1 MSGSV
6 SLAPTNVRH
15 DADRLHPLRRTEWI
29 EILHILLEH
38 FYDSQRNEN
47 AGSARRLHR
56 RQPVPSSQDLLRPL
70 RQFQRQVAVLGSVAH
85 LLAKDPGGLL
95 AMSPGGDHG
104 KIHTR
109 DRQQAIS
116 QLPYWQQQRH
126 DGAAVGLTAAGPIGS
141 PSTSHTA
148 IVVSVRF
155 SPRRTLVAGG

>member
-15 DADRLHPLRRTEWI
+15 DADRLHPLRCTEWI

-56 RQPVPSSQDLLRPL
+56 RQPVPRSQDLLSPL
-70 RQFQRQVAVLGSVAH
+70 RQFQRRVAVLGSVAH
-85 LLAKDPGGLL
+85 LVAKDPGGLL
-95 AMSPGGDHG
+95 AMSPGGDRS

-109 DRQQAIS
+109 DGS
-116 QLPYWQQQRH
+116 KPYPRC
-126 DGAAVGLTAAGPIGS
+126 LTGGS
-141 PSTSHTA
+141 SHTT
-148 IVVSVRF
+148 VQ
-155 SPRRTLVAGG
+155 LWD